1 MTQDAALLRESSLAR
16 LTGAGMTTALPEAVG
31 QKFDA
36 KGQVLPFPGN
46 TFLCHVP
53 PDGPAHAA
61 LSAASAALQAGPLAG
76 AFSFLP
82 PSSFHMTVFEGVTDA
97 HRDRARWPEGVP
109 ADAALEEVTARFA
122 AATAG
127 VDLPPAQAVR
137 PVAILGGRTVAVTGL
152 TDKAEAALRQSRVT
166 LCERT
171 GIRRPDFATYGFHIT
186 LAYALRWLTAD
197 EALTV
202 QALSDAVFARL
213 IATAPAIA
221 LGPVEFCN
229 FADMHA
235 FHPLQLLTGGA
246 NLDGARPEAL

>member
-1 MTQDAALLRESSLAR
+1 MTPDAALLREASLAR
-16 LTGAGMTTALPEAVG
+16 LTGAGVATALPEAVG

-46 TFLCHVP
+46 TFLCHIP

-61 LSAASAALQAGPLAG
+61 LCAASAALQAGPLAG

-82 PSSFHMTVFEGVTDA
+82 PASFHMTVFEGVTDA
-97 HRDRARWPEGVP
+97 HRDDARWPEGLP
-109 ADAALEEVTARFA
+109 ADAALDEVTARFA

-127 VDLPPAQAVR
+127 LELPPAQAVR

-152 TDKAEAALRQSRVT
+152 TAQAEAALRAARAI
-166 LCERT
+166 LADRT

-186 LAYALRWLTAD
+186 LAYALRWLTED
-197 EALTV
+197 EARAV
-202 QALSDAVFARL
+202 HDLSDAVFARL
-213 IATAPAIA
+213 VAAAPAIT
-221 LGPVEFCN
+221 LGPVEFCT

-235 FHPLQLLTGGA
+235 FPPLQLLTGGA
-246 NLDGARPEAL
+246 GTR